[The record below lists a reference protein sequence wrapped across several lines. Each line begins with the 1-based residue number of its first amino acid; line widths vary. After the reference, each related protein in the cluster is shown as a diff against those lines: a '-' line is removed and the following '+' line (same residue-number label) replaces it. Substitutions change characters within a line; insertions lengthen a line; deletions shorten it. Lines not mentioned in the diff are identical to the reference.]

1 LVFRHQQAEKEA
13 LAALCGDL
21 LHVAGSRF
29 IPRRIRRF
37 RPSLCAAMCRRLLP
51 VGAAEG
57 QEKGNA
63 NFCLAT
69 TWNIEPVIA
78 EVLNHH
84 QTHLGCVERE
94 RHAYIDSRNLL
105 AHSGD
110 IRHNLGHNSTKW
122 RSVPAPA
129 SAHTTF

>member
-21 LHVAGSRF
+21 LSRCRIALHTSQNPPISTFALCRHV
-29 IPRRIRRF
+29 
-37 RPSLCAAMCRRLLP
+37 PSFAAL
-51 VGAAEG
+51 GAAEG

-94 RHAYIDSRNLL
+94 RHGYIDSRNLL